1 LLREQTQDMGVILV
15 EQCWEILNF
24 GLKRVIVCS
33 VFKPFRNGEAEYFGL
48 QLYSF
53 RFIKLDDQARVQ
65 QSQRNMLT
73 LTGSIQ

>member
-33 VFKPFRNGEAEYFGL
+33 VFKPFRNGVKKGAV
-48 QLYSF
+48 SF
-53 RFIKLDDQARVQ
+53 EEVLR
-65 QSQRNMLT
+65 T
-73 LTGSIQ
+73 LKF